1 MSQLAP
7 HFLARLE
14 LGLDADSKS
23 IRRAYAREL
32 KLVDQENDLS
42 GFQMLREAYEAAL
55 EWARHGGAQAAPAW
69 PAQQPQPEKVAAPS
83 QPAAVPQAGEPVQ
96 APPPPPAAAPQQKPA
111 IPLAIPIADPH
122 ALAETVFA
130 RFTVNI
136 KRIVDLGLLKDPSL
150 LEAEIRHRLADD
162 ELLNISAR
170 SLFEARVARLL
181 LGDWTLEAGL
191 LFGAAALVFGWEKD
205 RRRLQQ
211 FGHAGAF
218 LDRAIDERTMFE
230 AQNMVELT
238 MQRNVM
244 ARLRQPQRPAIVQ
257 IRRDMV
263 YLERM
268 VARFPSFLAIM
279 VSRDTVEQWRTLALK
294 PAPAQ
299 AAAVADTMPEPVL
312 AGHSNRRRFDGA
324 WLFFAL
330 LAALY
335 VGMIIFGR
343 NTPSSPEPSEQA
355 SQYPSYAPGADPSAP
370 DYVPPLPGAA
380 SSYPSYAPGADP
392 SAPDYSPLP
401 DQRQLTPPALQ
412 AARDPVDQ
420 RVLAAISADIEYKPA
435 GGAPSGLR
443 AVEFEVLAGANG
455 KIFGTSILKRS
466 IDPVFDEAVEAA
478 IMRAKPLP
486 RNFGTRVR
494 MRFSQKWT
502 KKPARRKAPAVKE
515 NPVD

>member
-69 PAQQPQPEKVAAPS
+69 PPPQPQPEKVPAPT
-83 QPAAVPQAGEPVQ
+83 QPVAVPQTGAPQ
-96 APPPPPAAAPQQKPA
+96 LTPAPP
-111 IPLAIPIADPH
+111 LASPIENPH
-122 ALAETVFA
+122 TLAETVFA

-170 SLFEARVARLL
+170 SLFEAHVARLL
-181 LGDWTLEAGL
+181 IGDWTLEAGP

-218 LDRAIDERTMFE
+218 LDRAIDERAMFQ

-244 ARLRQPQRPAIVQ
+244 ARLRQPDRPATLQ

-268 VARFPSFLAIM
+268 IARFPSLMAIM
-279 VSRDTVEQWRTLALK
+279 VSRDTVEQWRALALK

-299 AAAVADTMPEPVL
+299 AEAVVDTMPEPVL

-330 LAALY
+330 LAVLY
-335 VGMIIFGR
+335 VVMIISGR
-343 NTPSSPEPSEQA
+343 NTPSYPEPSAQS
-355 SQYPSYAPGADPSAP
+355 SQYPSYAPGADPSAS

-401 DQRQLTPPALQ
+401 DQRQRTGPALQ
-412 AARDPVDQ
+412 AAQDPLDQ
-420 RVLAAISADIEYKPA
+420 RVFDAIAADIQYKPA
-435 GGAPSGLR
+435 NGTANSIR

-466 IDPVFDEAVEAA
+466 IDPAYDAAVEAA

-486 RNFGTRVR
+486 RSFGTRVQ
-494 MRFSQKWT
+494 MRFSRQWI
-502 KKPARRKAPAVKE
+502 KKPVRRKAPAVKA